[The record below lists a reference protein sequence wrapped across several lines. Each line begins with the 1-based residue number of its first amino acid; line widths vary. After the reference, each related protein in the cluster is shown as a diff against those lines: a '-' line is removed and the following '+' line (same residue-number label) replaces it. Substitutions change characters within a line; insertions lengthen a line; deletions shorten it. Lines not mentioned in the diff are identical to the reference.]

1 MPDAPRPHVRP
12 SRPAPGDR
20 PGRPASPC
28 WSAPPGWSEP
38 PGRSASP
45 TRSGKRAAAT
55 LAAFAVLAALGAS
68 PALAAPIPGAGD
80 PSGPW
85 TAYGAQ
91 APAATAQTQD
101 HAPGQDQ
108 APGQARDG
116 LGDRLYPALGNPGY
130 NVFDYDISLR
140 YRANDQPLAAVTRID
155 ALATARL
162 RTFGLDFA
170 RGTVRSVT
178 VNGLPARFTTRDE
191 KLLVTPAVPVPRG
204 GRLAVTVAHTSD
216 PAQTPDA
223 GWVRTPDGLAVA
235 AQADAAHRIFP
246 CNDHP
251 SDKARFSFHVTAPN
265 GLTVVANGLRES
277 EVRHAHA
284 TTWTYRTDHLMATE
298 LTQISIGRSRVLH
311 RTGPD
316 GLPLRDVIGAAD
328 PKRAALEKRLRLTAR
343 QVAWMERQVGP
354 FPFETYGIL
363 SVDTTTG
370 FELET
375 QTLSLFER
383 RVLLAPAA
391 EAAPLMVH
399 ELAHQWFGDS
409 VSPATWSDVWL
420 NEGHATWYQWLYAA
434 QTYPGKDTALDAVA
448 RDAYRADQ
456 RLRDAGG
463 PPALPDPPGHDP
475 LGDKLGIFRGNVY
488 TGGALTLYALRQE
501 VGAKDFQR
509 IERAWVARHRD
520 GVADTDDYIALASRI
535 AGRDLSGF
543 LHAWLYGGTT
553 PAMPGHPDWR
563 TDPPLTTAPAKPEP
577 TATPA
582 PATPGPVSP
591 GPVNPG
597 PATPAPAAPAPGAP
611 AAPALPAPEPAAPV
625 PVPAAAN
632 AGKPA

>member
-1 MPDAPRPHVRP
+1 
-12 SRPAPGDR
+12 
-20 PGRPASPC
+20 
-28 WSAPPGWSEP
+28 
-38 PGRSASP
+38 
-45 TRSGKRAAAT
+45 
-55 LAAFAVLAALGAS
+55 
-68 PALAAPIPGAGD
+68 
-80 PSGPW
+80 
-85 TAYGAQ
+85 
-91 APAATAQTQD
+91 
-101 HAPGQDQ
+101 
-108 APGQARDG
+108 
-116 LGDRLYPALGNPGY
+116 
-130 NVFDYDISLR
+130 
-140 YRANDQPLAAVTRID
+140 
-155 ALATARL
+155 
-162 RTFGLDFA
+162 
-170 RGTVRSVT
+170 
-178 VNGLPARFTTRDE
+178 
-191 KLLVTPAVPVPRG
+191 
-204 GRLAVTVAHTSD
+204 
-216 PAQTPDA
+216 
-223 GWVRTPDGLAVA
+223 
-235 AQADAAHRIFP
+235 
-246 CNDHP
+246 
-251 SDKARFSFHVTAPN
+251 
-265 GLTVVANGLRES
+265 
-277 EVRHAHA
+277 
-284 TTWTYRTDHLMATE
+284 
-298 LTQISIGRSRVLH
+298 
-311 RTGPD
+311 
-316 GLPLRDVIGAAD
+316 
-328 PKRAALEKRLRLTAR
+328 
-343 QVAWMERQVGP
+343 
-354 FPFETYGIL
+354 
-363 SVDTTTG
+363 
-370 FELET
+370 
-375 QTLSLFER
+375 
-383 RVLLAPAA
+383 VLLAPAA

-509 IERAWVARHRD
+509 IERAWVARHGD